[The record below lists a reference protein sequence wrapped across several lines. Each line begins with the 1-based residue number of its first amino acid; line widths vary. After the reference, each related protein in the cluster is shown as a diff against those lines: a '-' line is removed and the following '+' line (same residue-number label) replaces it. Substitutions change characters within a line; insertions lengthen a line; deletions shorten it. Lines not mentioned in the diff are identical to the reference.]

1 MYEESKNRFEHHPK
15 SVPIQKDATK
25 IYQNKILIQDGLL
38 IVLPS
43 DVI

>member
-1 MYEESKNRFEHHPK
+1 MYEESKNRFDPK